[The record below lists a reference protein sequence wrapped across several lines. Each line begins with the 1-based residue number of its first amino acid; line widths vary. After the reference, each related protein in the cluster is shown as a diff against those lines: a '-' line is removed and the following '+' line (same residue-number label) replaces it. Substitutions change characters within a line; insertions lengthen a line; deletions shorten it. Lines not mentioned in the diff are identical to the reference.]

1 MRASADCSSPVSHS
15 SMRSRSAAG
24 GNRAATA
31 SGSEFW
37 FNVAPAPMGSAHRQ
51 LERLIQ
57 VGEDV
62 IDVLDAHA
70 QAYTAG
76 SHSRGRLLLCGHLP
90 MRRRCRMAGERFRV
104 AQIHEA
110 LEELQCIVEAH
121 AGLQA
126 AADLE
131 GHERTGLAA
140 EVLLHQGM

>member
-1 MRASADCSSPVSHS
+1 
-15 SMRSRSAAG
+15 MRSRSATG

-31 SGSEFW
+31 PGSGLW
-37 FNVAPAPMGSAHRQ
+37 FNVASAPMGSTHRQ

-76 SHSRGRLLLCGHLP
+76 SHSRGRLLICGHLP

-110 LEELQCIVEAH
+110 LEDFKAFLKANP
-121 AGLQA
+121 ALKPPRDPKG
-126 AADLE
+126 
-131 GHERTGLAA
+131 
-140 EVLLHQGM
+140 